1 MRSVWKILG
10 VAALVGLF
18 AVDAVG
24 QFGKGN
30 LVLGTGITVS
40 SEIGDK
46 DISGE
51 NFYVPIKSKSLYF
64 EVDPSLKIFLNQ
76 KWSLDIMLGVGHTS
90 IKNTSEDL
98 DGNKSEGTA
107 KLIAF
112 QGSAGASRYL
122 EVKES
127 LLYFGVSAMLG
138 LSTGKF
144 ETSNS
149 DQKQISD
156 DYFINASPSLIVFLS
171 SKLILQ
177 ASVGNLDLHVIK
189 NTLERTNPL
198 GYLPAKETDKTV
210 GFDLDLVPTS
220 LSLNLQYLIRK

>member
-1 MRSVWKILG
+1 MRNVWKNLG
-10 VAALVGLF
+10 VLALASLF
-18 AVDAVG
+18 AADAVG

-64 EVDPSLKIFLNQ
+64 EVDPSLKIFLSQ
-76 KWSLDIMLGVGHTS
+76 KWSLDLMLGIGHTS
-90 IKNTSEDL
+90 TKNTSEDV
-98 DGNKSEGTA
+98 DGHKSEGTA
-107 KLIAF
+107 KLMAF
-112 QGSAGASRYL
+112 QGGAGASRYL
-122 EVKES
+122 EIKES

-149 DQKQISD
+149 YQKQISD
-156 DYFINASPSLIVFLS
+156 EYFINASPSLIVFLFP
-171 SKLILQ
+171 KLILQ

-189 NTLERTNPL
+189 NTLERINPP

-210 GFDLDLVPTS
+210 GFDLDLIPTS
-220 LSLNLQYLIRK
+220 ISLNLQYLIRQ